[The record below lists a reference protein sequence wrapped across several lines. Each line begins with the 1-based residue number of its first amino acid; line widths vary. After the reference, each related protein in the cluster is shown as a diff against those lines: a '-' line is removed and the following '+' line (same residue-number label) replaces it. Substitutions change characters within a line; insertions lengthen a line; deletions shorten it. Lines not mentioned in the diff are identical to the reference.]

1 LQAGAGATSHVKAG
15 AGTEPQVKYVDGAE
29 TGYDET
35 GLQWPAP
42 ALTLQ
47 SLYALSTS
55 LPKSDWEITPVQA
68 WFKLSSYLSSLNPK
82 PPLAYPNHTSI
93 DSSPSEIFPER
104 LLRDRELMERLKRE
118 IAGLVD
124 CFQFGAVLDEG
135 RFWEVV
141 ERELGRGEG

>member
-1 LQAGAGATSHVKAG
+1 MGGADTNHK
-15 AGTEPQVKYVDGAE
+15 GTA
-29 TGYDET
+29 
-35 GLQWPAP
+35 LQWSAP

-68 WFKLSSYLSSLNPK
+68 WFKLSSYLSSLDPQ
-82 PPLAYPNHTSI
+82 PLLASPNHTST
-93 DSSPSEIFPER
+93 DSSPNEGFPER

-118 IAGLVD
+118 ISMLVD
-124 CFQFGAVLDEG
+124 CFHFGAVLDEG

-141 ERELGRGEG
+141 ERELGTGEGFKGTVGAGPSEG